1 VSTVLPLRKHLFWR
15 ASPDRLTA
23 VAAVAG
29 LPAYQVALW
38 PDGWDLGEDGSVLVR
53 DTHVMA
59 EARRWYDLARRN
71 GSQADLGPALAIHGL
86 RIPPAILDLAWRR
99 FPSEQVAS
107 VAVTLVAG
115 GWVKQRRAQLL
126 RTAEA
131 ALAERASAWTGSR
144 HGDGL
149 NAEALACL
157 VRDALQWCLIED
169 LIPRAD
175 YGVRIRSDDGWGL
188 CRYRVCVAVALET
201 GARTRV
207 AEILSLA
214 LIPWNRA
221 AGSEAGPQPMI
232 RVEVAGRP

>member
-1 VSTVLPLRKHLFWR
+1 MSKVLPLHKRLFWR
-15 ASPDRLTA
+15 TSSGRLTA

-38 PDGWDLGEDGSVLVR
+38 PDGWDLGTDGSVLVR

-71 GSQADLGPALAIHGL
+71 GSRGNLSPVLAMHGL
-86 RIPPAILDLAWRR
+86 LIPPAILDLARCR
-99 FPSEQVAS
+99 FASGQAAS
-107 VAVTLVAG
+107 VAVTLVAAD
-115 GWVKQRRAQLL
+115 WVKQRRAQLL

-131 ALAERASAWTGSR
+131 ALAERACAWTGSR
-144 HGDGL
+144 HWEGMK
-149 NAEALACL
+149 AEALACL
-157 VRDALQWCLIED
+157 VQDALQWCLMED

-175 YGVRIRSDDGWGL
+175 YGVRIRCDDGWGL

-201 GARTRV
+201 GGRARV
-207 AEILSLA
+207 MEMLSLA

-221 AGSEAGPQPMI
+221 AGNEAGPQPMI
-232 RVEVAGRP
+232 RVEVAGRH

>member
-1 VSTVLPLRKHLFWR
+1 MLPLRKRLFWR

-71 GSQADLGPALAIHGL
+71 GSQADLGPALAMHGL
-86 RIPPAILDLAWRR
+86 LIPPAILDLAWRR

-115 GWVKQRRAQLL
+115 DWVKQRRAQLL

-131 ALAERASAWTGSR
+131 ALAERACSMDRLASRGRLECRGPGVPGS
-144 HGDGL
+144 
-149 NAEALACL
+149 
-157 VRDALQWCLIED
+157 
-169 LIPRAD
+169 
-175 YGVRIRSDDGWGL
+175 
-188 CRYRVCVAVALET
+188 
-201 GARTRV
+201 
-207 AEILSLA
+207 
-214 LIPWNRA
+214 
-221 AGSEAGPQPMI
+221 
-232 RVEVAGRP
+232 